1 MPFRTSCIGY
11 VSSQMQSAH
20 VLLEMQSAWGGTEIS
35 RERERWRRGA
45 EGALPINRLFEFLLR
60 WACYVSISR
69 GLFRPSA
76 RLLAAGGSHTFPS
89 TAHCCLVPCR
99 LSDEC
104 VVCVC
109 VCVCV
114 WERERESVVC
124 CERVWCVLV
133 RERREREC
141 VLERVCVGVC
151 VCVEREWCVSERER
165 ECGWCVR
172 EERAVE
178 SGVVGARGARRCAR
192 AARRAR
198 VCARSARAR
207 VCLVLWRARDRARV
221 CVCVCVCERE
231 RESVCVCVC
240 VCVCGVC
247 ES

>member
-99 LSDEC
+99 LSD
-104 VVCVC
+104 
-109 VCVCV
+109 
-114 WERERESVVC
+114 
-124 CERVWCVLV
+124 
-133 RERREREC
+133 
-141 VLERVCVGVC
+141 
-151 VCVEREWCVSERER
+151 
-165 ECGWCVR
+165 
-172 EERAVE
+172 
-178 SGVVGARGARRCAR
+178 
-192 AARRAR
+192 
-198 VCARSARAR
+198 
-207 VCLVLWRARDRARV
+207 V

-231 RESVCVCVC
+231 RERDCVCVRVWERESVCVCVFESVCVCAWESVCVCVC
-240 VCVCGVC
+240 VCVRERECVFVWECVRERERECVWERERECVC
-247 ES
+247 VCVCVCVWVSIAWMS

>member
-35 RERERWRRGA
+35 RQRERWRRGA

-99 LSDEC
+99 LSD
-104 VVCVC
+104 VCVC

-114 WERERESVVC
+114 CVREREREIVFVWECERERECVCVCVWECVCVCLRECVCVCVFVWERESVCLCESVWERERES
-124 CERVWCVLV
+124 
-133 RERREREC
+133 
-141 VLERVCVGVC
+141 
-151 VCVEREWCVSERER
+151 
-165 ECGWCVR
+165 
-172 EERAVE
+172 
-178 SGVVGARGARRCAR
+178 
-192 AARRAR
+192 
-198 VCARSARAR
+198 
-207 VCLVLWRARDRARV
+207 
-221 CVCVCVCERE
+221 VCERE

-240 VCVCGVC
+240 AC
-247 ES
+247 ELVLRGWAKTSPESAASN